1 MQCERSNAC
10 VISVAHGPLSAVAGP
25 MGNPED
31 TVRLSTSMRPR
42 RQGWLFVRRC
52 WYSFVGVSEVRDP
65 ARSRATAIE
74 HTIG

>member
-25 MGNPED
+25 RGNPED
-31 TVRLSTSMRPR
+31 TVRLSISMRPKATR
-42 RQGWLFVRRC
+42 LTVC
-52 WYSFVGVSEVRDP
+52 KAMLILLVGVSEVRDP

-74 HTIG
+74 YMNG